1 MENESKKNKF
11 ETFFKKE
18 YSKLVNYVKKNMN
31 DRFFGASPE
40 DIVQDVA
47 LSLISKLDLNE
58 QIENFAGYMYRSV
71 KNKIIDTGRKNQPNI
86 SIENFN
92 DNKQGNSISNNFSDE
107 QNQSNSE
114 ITELD
119 IEVLHEAISMLQ
131 SDERALIIATE
142 IEGRTFESI
151 SKEWDIPIGT
161 LLSRKHRTLS
171 KLHKL
176 ITQINL
182 NNNYGNE

>member
-1 MENESKKNKF
+1 MEKEFKKNKF

-18 YSKLVNYVKKNMN
+18 YGKLVNYVRKNMN
-31 DRFFGASPE
+31 ERFFNATAE

-47 LSLISKLDLNE
+47 LSLLSKIDLDE

-71 KNKIIDTGRKNQPNI
+71 KNKVIDNGRKEQRNV

-92 DNKQGNSISNNFSDE
+92 DNKNGNKVSDFVADESNQINHENFSLGFD
-107 QNQSNSE
+107 
-114 ITELD
+114 
-119 IEVLHEAISMLQ
+119 VLHEAISMLPP
-131 SDERALIIATE
+131 DEKSLIIATE
-142 IEGRTFESI
+142 FDGRTFESL

-161 LLSRKHRTLS
+161 LLSRKHRVLS

-182 NNNYGNE
+182 NYNYGNK